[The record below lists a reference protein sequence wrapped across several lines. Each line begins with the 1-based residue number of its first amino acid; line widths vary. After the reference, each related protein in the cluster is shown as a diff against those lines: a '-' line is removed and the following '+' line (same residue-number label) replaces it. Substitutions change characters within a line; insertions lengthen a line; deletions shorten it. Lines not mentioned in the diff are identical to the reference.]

1 MVEHA
6 WVFVV
11 VLLGGLALALL
22 PRRKPRKK
30 EKDSNAKK

>member
-11 VLLGGLALALL
+11 VLLGGLALGLL
-22 PRRKPRKK
+22 PRRKGNKK
-30 EKDSNAKK
+30 EKESDASK